1 MFRFSKRCIAVSAAV
16 MASICAIH
24 PAWSQSS
31 DVSSSGTAFFV
42 SADGWLVT
50 NAHVVDG
57 CKSVTVVG
65 RGEVTDLKVDVQND
79 LAVGKSAGA
88 VPAVLKLRNS
98 EPRLGEDVAA
108 FGYPLTTVLSSSV
121 KITTGNVNS
130 LLGIGDDSRYL
141 QISTPIQ
148 PGNSGGPLVDRSGA
162 VLGITTAVLNDR
174 ATGTDNVP
182 QNVNFA
188 VRGSAVRSFLQSR
201 GVAFDAVDAIGP
213 HLETADLA
221 EKVAPA
227 VVLVLCHSRESAA
240 VTDAAPTTSSP
251 APEPYV
257 ASRPFRSVDDYD
269 VIGFDYA
276 TLRNVSEAQCHA
288 ACNADRSCL
297 ASTYN
302 KPARFCFL
310 KSDAKLLVKNP
321 DASASVA
328 EELSSSVLVS
338 TFAVASGRD
347 MVGGDYAR
355 IKTDFVGC
363 YIACEANLQCRAF
376 AFVRKKRTCW
386 LKDRLG
392 SLSAELGVDLGVR

>member
-1 MFRFSKRCIAVSAAV
+1 MFDSVRNFSVLWVIVI
-16 MASICAIH
+16 ASIGASH
-24 PAWSQSS
+24 PAWSQTS

-42 SADGWLVT
+42 SAEGWLVT

-79 LAVGKSAGA
+79 LAVGRSVGA
-88 VPAVLKLRNS
+88 VPPVLKLRNS

-130 LLGIGDDSRYL
+130 LLGIGDNSRYL

-174 ATGTDNVP
+174 ATGTENAA

-201 GVAFDAVDAIGP
+201 GVEFEAVDAIGS

-227 VVLVLCHSRESAA
+227 VVLVLCHGRENVPTVAS
-240 VTDAAPTTSSP
+240 APTASAP

-276 TLRNVSEAQCHA
+276 TLRNVSGDQCRS
-288 ACNADRSCL
+288 ACNADRSCQ

-302 KPARFCFL
+302 KRARFCFL
-310 KSDAKLLVKNP
+310 KSDAKLLVKNT

-328 EELSSSVLVS
+328 EELVLAYWCLLSPSLLVM
-338 TFAVASGRD
+338 TWLAA
-347 MVGGDYAR
+347 
-355 IKTDFVGC
+355 TT
-363 YIACEANLQCRAF
+363 RA
-376 AFVRKKRTCW
+376 
-386 LKDRLG
+386 
-392 SLSAELGVDLGVR
+392 